1 MLNKKSIYLPV
12 IAYGG
17 SCRAEFAMSCSGLF
31 VKTIQNHPNLSIQST
46 GIFFESLAMG
56 LSERYGGQH
65 GTFTP
70 NSDITVIYLFDYSK
84 AKDISYLFGYLFQDS
99 WNGIIFREGNRIID
113 LDILKN
119 TKAHDLEGLLFI
131 PLFVVGLYDTII
143 KNIESLNLSQA
154 KNINYIFYGQPQNYS
169 QALYDHLIESDTS
182 NITNINGLF
191 SFIDLT
197 DINLSHLETGHIS
210 SMSHLFAEST
220 GKTNNEKLNFLTNLN
235 THNLK
240 SLRGIFNG
248 IDLTGFDL
256 ESIETGEITEISD
269 TFGGSTGLTQGEKID
284 YIIRLNTSK
293 VKSMR
298 GLFAG
303 YDLTGYDLVNLE
315 TNSVTNMSRM
325 FSNANL
331 TGADLSNLNTE
342 NVTDMSSMFAGSTAS
357 NLDLSSFNTSKVT
370 NMDLIFNNVSG
381 LTSLDLNGWD
391 INNAIDPSSPF
402 SDTNSL
408 IVYCDQGG
416 SPGTGSIWGETC
428 QIAP

>member
-1 MLNKKSIYLPV
+1 MFSIIGKEGNS
-12 IAYGG
+12 IA
-17 SCRAEFAMSCSGLF
+17 S
-31 VKTIQNHPNLSIQST
+31 QSQVPINYIWPEKFDSKN
-46 GIFFESLAMG
+46 GIFFEGLAVGHWDRFG
-56 LSERYGGQH
+56 LI
-65 GTFTP
+65 GTMTP
-70 NSDITVIYLFDYSK
+70 NSDVTVLNLFDYSN
-84 AKDISYLFGYLFQDS
+84 AKDISYLFSNVFQDS
-99 WNGIIFREGNRIID
+99 SWSIIFREGNRIID

-131 PLFVVGLYDTII
+131 PWFEVANDTII

-154 KNINYIFYGQPQNYS
+154 KNINYIFHGQPQNYS